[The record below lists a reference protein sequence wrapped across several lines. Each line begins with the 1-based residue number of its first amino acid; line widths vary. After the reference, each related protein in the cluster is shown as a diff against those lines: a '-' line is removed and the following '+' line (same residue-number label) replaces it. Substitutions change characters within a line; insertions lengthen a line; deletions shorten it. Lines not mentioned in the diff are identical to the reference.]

1 MSSKQK
7 EYLQKSNIFRPKH
20 LQIEELTECRIITK
34 NLVYVIGLSSSIA
47 NKDKL
52 MRYEYFGQYGNI
64 IKIVVNKNKAYN
76 QSSPHG
82 PSYSAYVTFS
92 KPSEASIAILSLD
105 ETMVDNHLIRAS
117 FGTTKYCSFFLKGIP
132 CTNNDCLFLHKIAD
146 ESDIIKRGD
155 LNSNKS
161 IFAQQHS
168 YAIKI
173 ADVYNQ
179 EIKKKLLS
187 SKKGKTVFPSPDLIY
202 KSIFVIENDPN
213 YHKNYLNLSKQ
224 KTKGNENNNSFNEK
238 KDAKANE
245 IKGTP
250 LTLPPKEI
258 NLNTNSN
265 NSFNNNGNST
275 NSNKETQPETKIK
288 TEATPGLTQN
298 KTTEHKL
305 FLSRETSRFDF
316 GKNKNSNERIEVPS
330 QIQTLINKK
339 INLYKLTKYMHQEI
353 IDQILKNES
362 LGMDN
367 NNDKTDLEKNEW
379 IRFLNEYSDA
389 DADNNPFGGSHN
401 KMNDEYINDFDKINK
416 FIVNKCIIKNNNM

>member
-224 KTKGNENNNSFNEK
+224 KTKGDENNNSSNEK
-238 KDAKANE
+238 KDSKANE

-258 NLNTNSN
+258 NLNINSN

-288 TEATPGLTQN
+288 TETTPGLTQT

-379 IRFLNEYSDA
+379 IQFLNEYSEA
-389 DADNNPFGGSHN
+389 DADNNPFGGSQN